1 MNRKK
6 KLLRVVA
13 AVICLVLIM
22 GVNVGISAA
31 DTESNFEM
39 VSDAYELE
47 SAIKR
52 ADEGDE
58 IILLHE
64 IEISNDLPVPDGKI
78 IITRLDPNS
87 RLITAKG
94 VRVDFQNMIF
104 DGAWMDNQYYSFI
117 TLQGDFSFK
126 NCTFQNC
133 GDPERTGGGNRI
145 GGAVRVEAGE
155 GTFENCTFTDNNAV
169 AGGHLAV
176 RGDSIVHLNQCAM
189 KNGVALGEGG
199 AVEVYG
205 SSKCYIDSCVIT
217 ENRAGNYG
225 GGIANRAYA
234 QVSNSKIYNNITP
247 YGGAD
252 IGNGIGGTIDL
263 QDSVERLN
271 ELFAEDNIIVHGW
284 VCDYD
289 FEQGIFIPDVDPAAE
304 NALLKLD
311 YEYKQPEPEI
321 PEETEPTE
329 PEPTEPEEQEPTEP
343 TESEEQPTETE
354 EPDESQPGQPTEEEP
369 GTETET
375 PDDENPDKEEPT
387 TPATPSELSVNNNST
402 MTTTTTTNSNSSTDN
417 SDRSTHST
425 TTDNSRRTETND
437 SNNTSTVNNYY
448 AQDQQSSSGGESVQT
463 IVVPAGSSGSGEPIE
478 QTIRVEAPD
487 GSTGADGMTLN
498 VNVNVGEDGTPDQ
511 EEEVSPKQQDGAS
524 WYQVAVL
531 CLLSAILV
539 CVIKKR

>member
-1 MNRKK
+1 
-6 KLLRVVA
+6 
-13 AVICLVLIM
+13 
-22 GVNVGISAA
+22 
-31 DTESNFEM
+31 
-39 VSDAYELE
+39 
-47 SAIKR
+47 
-52 ADEGDE
+52 
-58 IILLHE
+58 
-64 IEISNDLPVPDGKI
+64 
-78 IITRLDPNS
+78 
-87 RLITAKG
+87 
-94 VRVDFQNMIF
+94 MIF

-176 RGDSIVHLNQCAM
+176 RGDSIVHLNQCTM

-271 ELFAEDNIIVHGW
+271 ELFTEDNIIVHGW

-343 TESEEQPTETE
+343 AESEEQPTETE
-354 EPDESQPGQPTEEEP
+354 EPDELQPEQPTEEEP
-369 GTETET
+369 DTETEA
-375 PDDENPDKEEPT
+375 PDDENPNEEDPT
-387 TPATPSELSVNNNST
+387 TPATPSEPSVNNNS
-402 MTTTTTTNSNSSTDN
+402 TTTTTNSNSSTDN

-437 SNNTSTVNNYY
+437 SNNTSTINNYY
-448 AQDQQSSSGGESVQT
+448 AQEQQPSSGGESVET
-463 IVVPAGSSGSGEPIE
+463 IVVPAGNSGSGEPIE
-478 QTIRVEAPD
+478 QTIRVETPD

-511 EEEVSPKQQDGAS
+511 EAEASPQQQDGAS

>member
-1 MNRKK
+1 MNMKK

-13 AVICLVLIM
+13 VVICLVLIM

-64 IEISNDLPVPDGKI
+64 ITISNDLPVPDGKI
-78 IITRLDPNS
+78 TITRLDPNS
-87 RLITAKG
+87 RL
-94 VRVDFQNMIF
+94 
-104 DGAWMDNQYYSFI
+104 
-117 TLQGDFSFK
+117 
-126 NCTFQNC
+126 CT
-133 GDPERTGGGNRI
+133 
-145 GGAVRVEAGE
+145 
-155 GTFENCTFTDNNAV
+155 
-169 AGGHLAV
+169 
-176 RGDSIVHLNQCAM
+176 M
-189 KNGVALGEGG
+189 KNGVALSNGG
-199 AVEVYG
+199 AIEVYG

-234 QVSNSKIYNNITP
+234 QISNSKIYNNIAP

-343 TESEEQPTETE
+343 AESEEQPTETE
-354 EPDESQPGQPTEEEP
+354 EPDESQPEQPTEEEP
-369 GTETET
+369 NTEPEA
-375 PDDENPDKEEPT
+375 PDDENPDEEPT
-387 TPATPSELSVNNNST
+387 TPATPSEPSVNNNSA
-402 MTTTTTTNSNSSTDN
+402 TTTTTTNSNSSTDN
-417 SDRSTHST
+417 SDRSIHST

-437 SNNTSTVNNYY
+437 SNNTSTINNYY
-448 AQDQQSSSGGESVQT
+448 AQEQQPSGGGESVQT
-463 IVVPAGSSGSGEPIE
+463 IVVPAGSGEPIE

-511 EEEVSPKQQDGAS
+511 EAEASPQQQDGAS

>member
-6 KLLRVVA
+6 KLLRVIA

-64 IEISNDLPVPDGKI
+64 ITISNDLPVPDGKI
-78 IITRLDPNS
+78 TITRLDPNS
-87 RLITAKG
+87 RLITRNG

-155 GTFENCTFTDNNAV
+155 GTFENCTFIDNNAV

-176 RGDSIVHLNQCAM
+176 RGDSIVHLNQCTM

-343 TESEEQPTETE
+343 AESEEQPTETE
-354 EPDESQPGQPTEEEP
+354 EPDELQPEQPTEEEP
-369 GTETET
+369 DTETEA
-375 PDDENPDKEEPT
+375 PDDENPNEEDPT
-387 TPATPSELSVNNNST
+387 TPATPSEPSVNNNS
-402 MTTTTTTNSNSSTDN
+402 TTTTTNSNSSTDN

-437 SNNTSTVNNYY
+437 SNNTSTINNYY
-448 AQDQQSSSGGESVQT
+448 AQEQQPSSGGESVQT
-463 IVVPAGSSGSGEPIE
+463 IVVPAGNSGSGEPIE

-498 VNVNVGEDGTPDQ
+498 INVNVGEDGTTDQ
-511 EEEVSPKQQDGAS
+511 EAEASPQQQDGAS

>member
-6 KLLRVVA
+6 KILRVVA
-13 AVICLVLIM
+13 AVICLVLLM

-31 DTESNFEM
+31 ETESNN
-39 VSDAYELE
+39 
-47 SAIKR
+47 
-52 ADEGDE
+52 
-58 IILLHE
+58 
-64 IEISNDLPVPDGKI
+64 IEDVFDQNDLISAFKGAKDGDIIIIHGDVTAYGDLGIPDGKVTI
-78 IITRLDPNS
+78 KRMDADS
-87 RLITAKG
+87 RLITHKG
-94 VRVDFQNMIF
+94 VGANFQNVVF
-104 DGAWMDNQYYSFI
+104 DGSWMDNQYYSFI

-133 GDPERTGGGNRI
+133 GDLEKTGTGNRI

-155 GTFENCTFTDNNAV
+155 GTFENCTFIDNNAV

-176 RGDSIVHLNQCAM
+176 RGNSIVYLNRCTM
-189 KNGVALGEGG
+189 RNGVASDGG
-199 AVEVYG
+199 AIDIYG

-234 QVSNSKIYNNITP
+234 QISNSKIYNNITL

-343 TESEEQPTETE
+343 AESEEQPTETE
-354 EPDESQPGQPTEEEP
+354 EPDELQPEQPTEEEP
-369 GTETET
+369 DTETEA
-375 PDDENPDKEEPT
+375 PDDENPNEEDPT
-387 TPATPSELSVNNNST
+387 TPATPSEPSVNNNS
-402 MTTTTTTNSNSSTDN
+402 TTTTTNSNSSTDN

-437 SNNTSTVNNYY
+437 SNNTSTINNYY
-448 AQDQQSSSGGESVQT
+448 AQEQQPSSGGESVQT
-463 IVVPAGSSGSGEPIE
+463 IVVPAGNSGSGEPIE

-498 VNVNVGEDGTPDQ
+498 INVNVGEDGTTDQ
-511 EEEVSPKQQDGAS
+511 EAEASPQQQDGAS

>member
-6 KLLRVVA
+6 KLLRVIAVA
-13 AVICLVLIM
+13 ICLVLIM

-31 DTESNFEM
+31 ETESNN
-39 VSDAYELE
+39 
-47 SAIKR
+47 
-52 ADEGDE
+52 
-58 IILLHE
+58 
-64 IEISNDLPVPDGKI
+64 IEDVFDQNDLINAFKGAKDGDIIIIHGEVTAYGDLGIPDGKVTI
-78 IITRLDPNS
+78 MRMDADS
-87 RLITAKG
+87 RLTTHKG
-94 VRVDFQNMIF
+94 VGANFQNVIF
-104 DGAWMDNQYYSFI
+104 DGSWMDNQYYSFI

-155 GTFENCTFTDNNAV
+155 GTFENCAFIDNNAV

-176 RGDSIVHLNQCAM
+176 RGDSIVHLNQCTM

-247 YGGAD
+247 CGGAD

-329 PEPTEPEEQEPTEP
+329 PEEQEPTEP
-343 TESEEQPTETE
+343 TESGEQPTETE
-354 EPDESQPGQPTEEEP
+354 EPDESQPEQPTEEEP
-369 GTETET
+369 NTEPEA
-375 PDDENPDKEEPT
+375 PDDEKPDEEDPT
-387 TPATPSELSVNNNST
+387 TPATPSEPSVNNNS
-402 MTTTTTTNSNSSTDN
+402 TTNSNSSTDN

-425 TTDNSRRTETND
+425 TTDNSRREETND

-448 AQDQQSSSGGESVQT
+448 AQDQQPSSGGESVQT

-511 EEEVSPKQQDGAS
+511 EAEASPQQQDGGS

-539 CVIKKR
+539 CMIKKR

>member
-6 KLLRVVA
+6 KLLRVIAV
-13 AVICLVLIM
+13 VICLVLIM
-22 GVNVGISAA
+22 GANVGISAA
-31 DTESNFEM
+31 ETESNFEM
-39 VSDAYELE
+39 VSNAYELE

-87 RLITAKG
+87 RLITRNG

-155 GTFENCTFTDNNAV
+155 GTFENCTFIDNNAV

-176 RGDSIVHLNQCAM
+176 RGDSIVHLNQCTM

-234 QVSNSKIYNNITP
+234 QISNSKIYNNVTP

-263 QDSVERLN
+263 QDSLERLN

-321 PEETEPTE
+321 PEETEPSRNRKRRQN
-329 PEPTEPEEQEPTEP
+329 PQNQRNSPRKQKNRMNRSRSSRQRKNPAQ
-343 TESEEQPTETE
+343 SRKHRMKKNQQPRQHLLNRPLVITVT
-354 EPDESQPGQPTEEEP
+354 QPRQPQIQTVQRIIQTVQPIALLRTIP
-369 GTETET
+369 GV
-375 PDDENPDKEEPT
+375 KK
-387 TPATPSELSVNNNST
+387 S
-402 MTTTTTTNSNSSTDN
+402 M
-417 SDRSTHST
+417 
-425 TTDNSRRTETND
+425 
-437 SNNTSTVNNYY
+437 
-448 AQDQQSSSGGESVQT
+448 
-463 IVVPAGSSGSGEPIE
+463 IPI
-478 QTIRVEAPD
+478 
-487 GSTGADGMTLN
+487 TL
-498 VNVNVGEDGTPDQ
+498 P
-511 EEEVSPKQQDGAS
+511 
-524 WYQVAVL
+524 
-531 CLLSAILV
+531 
-539 CVIKKR
+539 R

>member
-1 MNRKK
+1 MNMKK
-6 KLLRVVA
+6 KLLRVITMA
-13 AVICLVLIM
+13 ICLVVIM

-31 DTESNFEM
+31 ETESNN
-39 VSDAYELE
+39 
-47 SAIKR
+47 
-52 ADEGDE
+52 
-58 IILLHE
+58 
-64 IEISNDLPVPDGKI
+64 IEDVFDQNDLINAFKGAKDGDIIIIHGEVTAYGDLGIPDGKVTI
-78 IITRLDPNS
+78 MRMDADS
-87 RLITAKG
+87 RLTTHKG
-94 VRVDFQNMIF
+94 VGANFQNVIF
-104 DGAWMDNQYYSFI
+104 DGSWMDNQYYSFI

-155 GTFENCTFTDNNAV
+155 GTFENCAFIDNNAV

-176 RGDSIVHLNQCAM
+176 RGDSIVHLNQCTM

-247 YGGAD
+247 CGGAD

-329 PEPTEPEEQEPTEP
+329 PDPTEPEEQEPTEP
-343 TESEEQPTETE
+343 AESEEQPTETE
-354 EPDESQPGQPTEEEP
+354 EPDESQPEQPTEEEP
-369 GTETET
+369 GTEMEA
-375 PDDENPDKEEPT
+375 PDDENPDEEDPT
-387 TPATPSELSVNNNST
+387 TPATPSEPSVNNNST
-402 MTTTTTTNSNSSTDN
+402 TTTTTTNSSSSTDN
-417 SDRSTHST
+417 SDRSTHNT
-425 TTDNSRRTETND
+425 TTDNSRREEIND

-448 AQDQQSSSGGESVQT
+448 AQEQQPSSGGESVQT

-487 GSTGADGMTLN
+487 GSTGEDGMTLN

-511 EEEVSPKQQDGAS
+511 EVEASPQQQDGAS

>member
-6 KLLRVVA
+6 KLLRVIAVA
-13 AVICLVLIM
+13 ICLVLIM

-31 DTESNFEM
+31 ETESNN
-39 VSDAYELE
+39 
-47 SAIKR
+47 
-52 ADEGDE
+52 
-58 IILLHE
+58 
-64 IEISNDLPVPDGKI
+64 IEDVFDQNDLINAFKGAKDGDIIIIHGEVTAYGDLGIPDGKVTI
-78 IITRLDPNS
+78 MRMDADS
-87 RLITAKG
+87 RLTTHKG
-94 VRVDFQNMIF
+94 VGANFQNVIF
-104 DGAWMDNQYYSFI
+104 DGSWMDNQYYSFI

-155 GTFENCTFTDNNAV
+155 GTFENCAFIDNNAV

-176 RGDSIVHLNQCAM
+176 RGDSIVHLNQCTM

-234 QVSNSKIYNNITP
+234 QISNSKIYNNVTP

-271 ELFAEDNIIVHGW
+271 ELFAEENIIVHGW

-321 PEETEPTE
+321 PEETDTE
-329 PEPTEPEEQEPTEP
+329 P
-343 TESEEQPTETE
+343 
-354 EPDESQPGQPTEEEP
+354 
-369 GTETET
+369 ET
-375 PDDENPDKEEPT
+375 PDDKNPDEDPT
-387 TPATPSELSVNNNST
+387 TPATPSEPSVDNNS
-402 MTTTTTTNSNSSTDN
+402 TTTTNSNSSTDN

-425 TTDNSRRTETND
+425 ATDNSRRTETND

-448 AQDQQSSSGGESVQT
+448 AQEQQPSSGGESVQT

-498 VNVNVGEDGTPDQ
+498 VNVNVGEDGTMDQ
-511 EEEVSPKQQDGAS
+511 EAETSPQQQDGAS